1 MAWKTTLIDA
11 KREEKRRRFMSI
23 RNNKGV
29 PRRLTVRRFIRICH
43 LIEKGVPIIKACEAE
58 SVTFAIFRLRV
69 SQSARFQER
78 VKKAEAVRASWRFE
92 KACGSIMDAG
102 DQSWMAHAWWLERS
116 HPQLFALRTVHRI
129 DAEQQQAEPEL
140 PAQILEQH
148 RRLMLETFSETE
160 RESEHSTK

>member
-1 MAWKTTLIDA
+1 MPKRTLSVA
-11 KREEKRRRFMSI
+11 TREEKRRRFMAI
-23 RNNKGV
+23 RNNDGPK
-29 PRRLTVRRFIRICH
+29 RRLTVRVFIRICKS
-43 LIEKGVPIIKACEAE
+43 IEKGTPIYKACEAQG
-58 SVTFAIFRLRV
+58 VTFALFRMRV
-69 SQSARFQER
+69 SQSPRLQER
-78 VKKAEAVRASWRFE
+78 VKKAEAVRAAWRFE
-92 KACGSIMDAG
+92 KACGSIIDAG

-129 DAEQQQAEPEL
+129 DAEATQAEPEL